1 MHKSGST
8 WINSYIHKK
17 FRKIGLTAPPRN
29 LYTEFFPGRKKEN
42 MDHIF
47 HQRTDQERIEL
58 LERLRTFGLELNQK
72 AHISE
77 IKYIWP
83 WFKKFFKDYDILIC
97 KRKHIFTHWLTILFF
112 ACVRK
117 ATNNIGEIDNTAITP
132 SKQSRPRDEDVL
144 KSTIQEYNVQFKFD
158 QGEFDNFVSNIRFL
172 NDVIIRELDKP
183 QVMWLEDITTDKAAI
198 SFQRDTERTFAN
210 KVKASYNFDS
220 VFGYYLGDY
229 EQTVTSSVAAVSSVV
244 ERPMS
249 FNWLYEK
256 DDVVARVQRELV
268 QYSVEPT
275 EVTATVSHKLLQ
287 RDLADVF
294 LLDYNIFDNRAFQI
308 RRLDSNKQENMDI
321 NKFLKTFSAL
331 NKASSN

>member
-1 MHKSGST
+1 MKILDKDKQRYPLLISMHKSGST

-83 WFKKFFKDYDILIC
+83 WFKNFFKDYDILIC

-144 KSTIQEYNVQFKFD
+144 KSTIQEYNVSFKFD
-158 QGEFDNFVSNIRFL
+158 QGEFNNFVSNIRFL

-183 QVMWLEDITTDKAAI
+183 QVMWLEDISTEWLEDRYNVILKTPPPQPFKTLDYKVYFKPEDMAVIKEKFKERFDAE
-198 SFQRDTERTFAN
+198 FQF
-210 KVKASYNFDS
+210 
-220 VFGYYLGDY
+220 FGYEY
-229 EQTVTSSVAAVSSVV
+229 
-244 ERPMS
+244 
-249 FNWLYEK
+249 K
-256 DDVVARVQRELV
+256 
-268 QYSVEPT
+268 
-275 EVTATVSHKLLQ
+275 
-287 RDLADVF
+287 
-294 LLDYNIFDNRAFQI
+294 
-308 RRLDSNKQENMDI
+308 
-321 NKFLKTFSAL
+321 
-331 NKASSN
+331 